1 MPRPIPPARTPLALL
16 AAAVA
21 ASALAACG
29 AIRSKEEGSDIV
41 SKRAVGMRAGDFFDT
56 FGPARAKVESPD
68 GTAVYRWESTVG
80 AMPPGVQ
87 SLDERVCKLVVT
99 VDKGGRV
106 TAAEVARDTQGRVS
120 PSRCGEI
127 FRAP

>member
-1 MPRPIPPARTPLALL
+1 MPHMPNPTTATRTALASLVVL
-16 AAAVA
+16 AAGCSV
-21 ASALAACG
+21 
-29 AIRSKEEGSDIV
+29 IKTKEEASDIV
-41 SKRAVGMRAGDFFDT
+41 TRRAVGMRAGDFFDT
-56 FGPARAKVESPD
+56 FGPARAKVEALD
-68 GTAVYRWESTVG
+68 GSAVYRWESTVG
-80 AMPPGVQ
+80 AMAPGVQ

-127 FRAP
+127 FRAPP